1 MALIPFVESKIELNG
16 VCVDPVI
23 HHWDLKAE
31 VFGEGIGLPQ
41 RLCDGGFGNASNM
54 KMYL

>member
-1 MALIPFVESKIELNG
+1 VALIPFVESKIELNG